1 MSNILDMR
9 GAGIVGYAERITWSQ
24 LIASAAGLVYYLA
37 VVLPP
42 LLQGRPVG
50 EIDWVWPMVWS
61 IVGAIVASIVISI
74 VWGILAGMAN
84 PEVEHTADL
93 RDREIE
99 QLGDR
104 VGQAFMVIGGLVA
117 LVLAMIEGPWFWI
130 GNAIFLGFF
139 LSAFLG
145 GLTRLA
151 VYHRGMP

>member
-1 MSNILDMR
+1 M
-9 GAGIVGYAERITWSQ
+9 GYAERNTWAQ
-24 LIASAAGLVYYLA
+24 LIASAGGTAVYLA
-37 VVLPP
+37 IVLPQ
-42 LLQGRPVG
+42 LATTPVG
-50 EIDWVWPMVWS
+50 EIDWVWPMIWS

-74 VWGILAGMAN
+74 LWGILAGMAN

-117 LVLAMIEGPWFWI
+117 LVLAMVEGPWFWI

-139 LSAFLG
+139 FSAFLG
-145 GLTRLA
+145 GLTRIV
-151 VYHRGMP
+151 VYRRGMP